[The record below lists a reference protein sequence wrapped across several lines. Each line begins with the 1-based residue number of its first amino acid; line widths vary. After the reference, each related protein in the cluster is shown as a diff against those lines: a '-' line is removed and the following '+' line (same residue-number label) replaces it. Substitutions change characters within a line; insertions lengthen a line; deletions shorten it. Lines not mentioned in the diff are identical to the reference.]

1 MADMPDVGDAAPD
14 FELPSTQGQ
23 LRLSDITARQKVV
36 LAFYSEDRTP
46 LCGSQ
51 LSIFKEDYDLV
62 RDLKAEVIAISVDP
76 MDSHVDFAE
85 RLEGLPFPLV
95 SDERR
100 EAARAYGVLD
110 EDGKRSARAVF
121 VIDKGGE
128 ILHAEPWFQPG
139 NPAQYEEI
147 FAALGLD
154 I

>member
-1 MADMPDVGDAAPD
+1 MADRPGIGDNAPD

-23 LRLSDITARQKVV
+23 LRLSDVTAERKVV
-36 LAFYSEDRTP
+36 LAFYTEDRTP
-46 LCGSQ
+46 LCSSEV
-51 LSIFKEDYDLV
+51 SILKEDYDLLC
-62 RDLKAEVIAISVDP
+62 DLKTEVVAVSVDP
-76 MDSHVDFAE
+76 MDSHVEFAE

-95 SDERR
+95 SDEDR

-110 EDGKRSARAVF
+110 EDGKRSVRAVF
-121 VIDKGGE
+121 VIDKGGT
-128 ILHAEPWFQPG
+128 ILHVVPWFQPG